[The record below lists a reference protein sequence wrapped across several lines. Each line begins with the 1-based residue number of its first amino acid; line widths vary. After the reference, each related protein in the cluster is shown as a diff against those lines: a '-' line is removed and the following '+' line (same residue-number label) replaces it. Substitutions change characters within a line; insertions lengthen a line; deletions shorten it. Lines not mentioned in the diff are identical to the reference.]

1 MTTVKRPR
9 KLNYASQLK
18 LLKTKINDSIY
29 KNDVIVNALIK
40 DFERMVE
47 INNQLMKELKEN
59 GYTIKMPSGV
69 KPSPCISAF
78 NKNHSIM
85 AKTCM
90 QIQEYLDKIDSGLGE
105 SKGTW

>member
-40 DFERMVE
+40 D
-47 INNQLMKELKEN
+47 LKE
-59 GYTIKMPSGV
+59 
-69 KPSPCISAF
+69 
-78 NKNHSIM
+78 
-85 AKTCM
+85 
-90 QIQEYLDKIDSGLGE
+90 
-105 SKGTW
+105 W